1 MGIENLD
8 IKNYKEIVDNAT
20 QLVTGKPTKSR
31 QVQKARIKAILNGG
45 ADGMKA
51 LLGSKMETSDADL
64 LPAPNMLQSGIDR
77 LAQKISGVPQVRVDI
92 LNHNTSDRAKVRAE
106 KVERIVTS
114 YDENQNLNLQL
125 AQVARWLPGYG
136 YAAWIITTKTD
147 KNGYVYPTA
156 ELRDPYDTF
165 PGNFGPDQEPRE
177 LAVLRRVPRYK
188 LAQIYP
194 EFAKEILNPDESENQ
209 QEAAFGAGGLGQT
222 YENEKQNNW
231 EDNTG
236 QGVRIIEYYDL
247 GGTYIIFPEKNMIL
261 DFIPNFLS
269 TPPFIFMKRVSF
281 DELKGQYDHVI
292 GLMAMM
298 AKINIMSAIAMEDSV
313 FTETNISGELES
325 GQYRKGRF
333 AINYLAPGTQV
344 SKPQNNIPY
353 QLFQQIDRLERQLRL
368 VGGYP
373 VTDDAQS
380 PNSFVTGAG
389 LQELNG
395 TMSLMINEYRE
406 VIKHGLESMDEKRLE
421 LDSLLAA
428 QFDELRKKPIQ
439 GFYAGTAFSENYAP
453 IADIG
458 GDFRTRRVY
467 GVMAGFDEPQKIVT
481 GLQLLQ
487 AGVIDVETLQDNID
501 GLDNIAKV
509 QERIRKNKAENV
521 LFESVLARSAQGDPA
536 ATMAVIA
543 IYEYPAEMTD
553 ILRMF
558 YTPQEPQ
565 MSPEEEAMIQQQMA
579 QQQGAPGGLPAP
591 QGPPSIAGAL
601 GGI

>member
-8 IKNYKEIVDNAT
+8 VKNYKEIVDNAT
-20 QLVTGKPTKSR
+20 VLVSGRPSKERQL
-31 QVQKARIKAILNGG
+31 QKARIKSILNGG
-45 ADGMKA
+45 VEGMKA
-51 LLGSKMETSDADL
+51 LLGEKMEASDADL

-77 LAQKISGVPQVRVDI
+77 LAQKISGIPQVRVDI
-92 LNHNTSDRAKVRAE
+92 LNHNTSDRAKFKAE
-106 KVERIVTS
+106 KLERIVTS
-114 YDENQNLNLQL
+114 FDEKQNLSLQL
-125 AQVARWLPGYG
+125 GQAARWLPGYG
-136 YAAWIITTKTD
+136 YCAWIITTRTD
-147 KNGYVYPTA
+147 KNGYIYPTA

-165 PGNFGPDQEPRE
+165 PGNFGPDQQPRE
-177 LAVLRRVPRYK
+177 LAVLRRIPRYK
-188 LAQIYP
+188 LAQLYP
-194 EFAKEILNPDESENQ
+194 EFAKEILNPEEEESSEST
-209 QEAAFGAGGLGQT
+209 FGPGAIGR
-222 YENEKQNNW
+222 YENDSKSNW

-236 QGVRIIEYYDL
+236 NGVQIIEYYDV
-247 GGTYIIFPEKNMIL
+247 GGTYVVFPEKKMIL

-269 TPPFIFMKRVSF
+269 SPPFVFMKRLAF

-333 AINYLAPGTQV
+333 AVNYLAPGTQV

-353 QLFQQIDRLERQLRL
+353 QLFQQVDRLERQLRM

-373 VTDDAQS
+373 VTDDSQS

-389 LQELNG
+389 LSELNS

-406 VIKHGLESMDEKRLE
+406 IIKHGMQEMDSKRLE
-421 LDSLLAA
+421 LDVLLAA
-428 QFDELRKKPIQ
+428 QFPELGKKPIT
-439 GFYAGTAFSENYAP
+439 GYYAGTSFSENYSP
-453 IADIG
+453 MADIAG
-458 GDFRTRRVY
+458 EYRTRRVY

-487 AGVIDVETLQDNID
+487 AGVIDTETLQDNID

-521 LFESVLARSAQGDPA
+521 LFESVLARSAQGDMA

-543 IYEYPAEMTD
+543 IYEYPGEMTD
-553 ILRMF
+553 ILKMF

-565 MSPEEEAMIQQQMA
+565 LPPAEQAILEQQMMA
-579 QQQGAPGGLPAP
+579 QQQGPPG
-591 QGPPSIAGAL
+591 IAQAL

>member
-31 QVQKARIKAILNGG
+31 QIQKARIKAILNGG

-51 LLGSKMETSDADL
+51 LLGNKMETSDADL

-269 TPPFIFMKRVSF
+269 SPPFIFMKRVSF

-353 QLFQQIDRLERQLRL
+353 QLFQQVDRLERQLRM

-373 VTDDAQS
+373 VTDDSQS

-389 LQELNG
+389 LNELNS

-406 VIKHGLESMDEKRLE
+406 IIRHGLQSMDEKRLE
-421 LDSLLAA
+421 LDVLLAM
-428 QFDELRKKPIQ
+428 QFPELNKKPIQ
-439 GFYAGTAFSENYAP
+439 GFYAGTAFSENYSP
-453 IADIG
+453 VQDIG
-458 GDFRTRRVY
+458 GDYRTRRIY

-501 GLDNIAKV
+501 GLENIAKV

-543 IYEYPAEMTD
+543 IYEYPSEMTD

-565 MSPEEEAMIQQQMA
+565 LGPEEEAMIA
-579 QQQGAPGGLPAP
+579 QQQQQAALQ
-591 QGPPSIAGAL
+591 QGPPSIASAL
-601 GGI
+601 GGV

>member
-1 MGIENLD
+1 MGLENLD
-8 IKNYKEIVDNAT
+8 IKNYREIVDNAT
-20 QLVTGKPTKSR
+20 QLVNGKPSKER

-45 ADGMKA
+45 VEGMKA
-51 LLGSKMETSDADL
+51 LLGEKMESSDADL

-77 LAQKISGVPQVRVDI
+77 LAQKISGIPQVRVDI
-92 LNHNTSDRAKVRAE
+92 LNHNTSDRAKFRAE
-106 KVERIVTS
+106 KLERIVTS
-114 YDENQNLNLQL
+114 YDEKQNLSLQL
-125 AQVARWLPGYG
+125 GQAARWLPGYG
-136 YAAWIITTKTD
+136 YCAWIITTRTD
-147 KNGYVYPTA
+147 KNGYIYPTA

-165 PGNFGPDQEPRE
+165 PGNFGPDQQPRE

-188 LAQIYP
+188 LAQLYP
-194 EFAKEILNPDESENQ
+194 EFAKEILNPDESETNEASYGPGGVGQ
-209 QEAAFGAGGLGQT
+209 Q
-222 YENEKQNNW
+222 YETDRQSNW

-236 QGVRIIEYYDL
+236 QGVRIIEYYDV
-247 GGTYIIFPEKNMIL
+247 GGTYVVFPEKNMIL

-269 TPPFIFMKRVSF
+269 GTPFIFMKRLAF

-333 AINYLAPGTQV
+333 AVNYLAPGTQV

-353 QLFQQIDRLERQLRL
+353 QLFQQVDRLERQLRM

-373 VTDDAQS
+373 VTDDSQS

-389 LQELNG
+389 LSELNS

-406 VIKHGLESMDEKRLE
+406 IVKHGLQQMDAKRLE
-421 LDSLLAA
+421 MDTLLAA
-428 QFDELRKKPIQ
+428 QFPELQKKPIT
-439 GFYAGTAFSENYAP
+439 GFYAGTSFSENYAP
-453 IADIG
+453 LSDIAG
-458 GDFRTRRVY
+458 EYRTRRVY

-487 AGVIDVETLQDNID
+487 AGVIDTETLQDNID

-521 LFESVLARSAQGDPA
+521 LFESVLARSAQGDMA

-543 IYEYPAEMTD
+543 IYEYPGEMTD
-553 ILRMF
+553 ILKMF

-565 MSPEEEAMIQQQMA
+565 LPPAEQAIIEQQMMQEQA
-579 QQQGAPGGLPAP
+579 
-591 QGPPSIAGAL
+591 GPPSVAQAL
-601 GGI
+601 GGGM